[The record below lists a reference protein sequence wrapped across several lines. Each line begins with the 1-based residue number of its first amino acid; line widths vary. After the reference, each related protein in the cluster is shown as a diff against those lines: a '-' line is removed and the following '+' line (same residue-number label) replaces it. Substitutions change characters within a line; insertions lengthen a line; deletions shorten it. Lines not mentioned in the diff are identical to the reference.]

1 MSQKVFDYRLL
12 RRTPKYPIFSTIPFT
27 IIFFIVYA
35 DYTVFNLPMH
45 PVNLRIHELFQDHN
59 TRLPRQKTELTLT
72 AESMPQL
79 SIQEKIDEVAE
90 EVPGPLVPPENV
102 TKGEAP
108 GTADTQ
114 LKQFNRAVSW
124 SST

>member
-1 MSQKVFDYRLL
+1 
-12 RRTPKYPIFSTIPFT
+12 
-27 IIFFIVYA
+27 
-35 DYTVFNLPMH
+35 MH
-45 PVNLRIHELFQDHN
+45 PVDLRIDELFQDHN

-79 SIQEKIDEVAE
+79 SMQEKIDEVAE
-90 EVPGPLVPPENV
+90 EVPDPLVPPENF

>member
-12 RRTPKYPIFSTIPFT
+12 RRTPKYPIFCTISFA
-27 IIFFIVYA
+27 IIFFIIYA
-35 DYTVFNLPMH
+35 DNNVFNLPMH
-45 PVNLRIHELFQDHN
+45 PVDLRIHELFQDHN
-59 TRLPRQKTELTLT
+59 TRLPRQKTESTLT

-79 SIQEKIDEVAE
+79 SMQENIDEVAE
-90 EVPGPLVPPENV
+90 EVPDPLVPPENV
-102 TKGEAP
+102 TKGEAS

-114 LKQFNRAVSW
+114 LKQAVSW

>member
-1 MSQKVFDYRLL
+1 
-12 RRTPKYPIFSTIPFT
+12 
-27 IIFFIVYA
+27 
-35 DYTVFNLPMH
+35 MH
-45 PVNLRIHELFQDHN
+45 PVGLRIHELFQDHN

-79 SIQEKIDEVAE
+79 SMQEKKDEVAE
-90 EVPGPLVPPENV
+90 EVPEKKDEVAEEVPDPLVPPENV

-108 GTADTQ
+108 ETTDTQ